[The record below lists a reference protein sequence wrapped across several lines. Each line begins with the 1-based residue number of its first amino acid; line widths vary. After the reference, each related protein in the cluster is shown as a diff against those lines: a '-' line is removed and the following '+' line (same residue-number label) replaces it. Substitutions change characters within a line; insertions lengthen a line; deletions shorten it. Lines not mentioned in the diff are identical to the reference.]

1 MSIHAAKGMEFPHVF
16 LCGLNEGVFPSRKV
30 ATPDEMEE
38 ERRLAYVA
46 ATRAM
51 TRLYLSDAEGAAN
64 DGLFKYPSRF
74 IFDMGEEN
82 IEYVAPLDEA
92 LAEGARVQ
100 IKRDEAA
107 MALRQAAFA
116 VGERVTHP
124 VFGAGTVVAVNAAEM
139 CYSIQFDRLATE
151 RAILFGGLLER
162 D

>member
-1 MSIHAAKGMEFPHVF
+1 
-16 LCGLNEGVFPSRKV
+16 
-30 ATPDEMEE
+30 MEE

-82 IEYVAPLDEA
+82 VEYVAPLDEA
-92 LAEGARVQ
+92 LEERARGE
-100 IKRDEAA
+100 IRLSEAA

-116 VGERVTHP
+116 AGERVTHP
-124 VFGAGTVVAVNAAEM
+124 VFGTGTVVAVNAAEM
-139 CYSIQFDRLATE
+139 CYSIQFDRLGTE
-151 RAILFGGLLER
+151 RAIQFGGILKR
-162 D
+162 DGDRV